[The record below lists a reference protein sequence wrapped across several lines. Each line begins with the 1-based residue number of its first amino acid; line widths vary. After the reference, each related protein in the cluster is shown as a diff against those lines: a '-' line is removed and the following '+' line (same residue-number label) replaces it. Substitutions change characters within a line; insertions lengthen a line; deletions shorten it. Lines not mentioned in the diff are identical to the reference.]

1 MRLLVV
7 GTATVLVGCSLCAD
21 SEVRKF
27 VSVRGDRAMVFVRDC
42 GATTGYS
49 TIVQIGRFPK
59 ADVVA
64 VRGKEMLV
72 PMWSPD
78 GTVLTVQI
86 PNTVAEKDVFIKAR
100 EAKGVR
106 VVVNR

>member
-1 MRLLVV
+1 VRLLVV

-49 TIVQIGRFPK
+49 TIVQVGSSPR
-59 ADVVA
+59 
-64 VRGKEMLV
+64 
-72 PMWSPD
+72 PM
-78 GTVLTVQI
+78 
-86 PNTVAEKDVFIKAR
+86 NTVAEKDVFIKAR

>member
-49 TIVQIGRFPK
+49 TIVQVGRFPK
-59 ADVVA
+59 ADEH
-64 VRGKEMLV
+64 RGREGRV
-72 PMWSPD
+72 HQGARGEGRASRREPVD
-78 GTVLTVQI
+78 GTRL
-86 PNTVAEKDVFIKAR
+86 
-100 EAKGVR
+100 GVISR
-106 VVVNR
+106 T